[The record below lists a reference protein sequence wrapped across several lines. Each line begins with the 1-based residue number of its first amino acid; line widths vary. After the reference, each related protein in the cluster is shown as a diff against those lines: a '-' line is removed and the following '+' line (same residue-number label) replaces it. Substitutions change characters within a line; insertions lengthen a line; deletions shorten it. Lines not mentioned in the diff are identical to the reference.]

1 MDPLLA
7 GEVAVVTGAASGIGR
22 AIARQFAEEGAAVVV
37 ADRREEPRGGG
48 VPTTDLIRSETETET
63 TFIECDVRDPA
74 ALREAVA
81 AADTYGGIDI
91 MVNNAGV
98 FQAETFLTASE
109 AAFDRVFETNVKS
122 AYFGAQAAATRM
134 IDRDEG
140 GVIINLSS
148 TAGLYGVGEYVAYSA
163 SKGAIRLLTY
173 ALADA
178 LGPNGVRANVIHP
191 GVIETEMTR
200 DDSEVI
206 GTHAGEAFRERIPL
220 GSFGRPDDI
229 AAAALY
235 LASDLASYVNGE
247 SLVVDGG
254 VHSTG

>member
-1 MDPLLA
+1 MDPLLTDDT
-7 GEVAVVTGAASGIGR
+7 AVVTGAASGIGR
-22 AIARQFAEEGAAVVV
+22 AIARQFAAEGAAVVV
-37 ADRREEPRGGG
+37 ADRRREPREGGQ
-48 VPTTDLIRSETETET
+48 PTDALLREKLGAEA
-63 TFIECDVRDPA
+63 TFVECDVREPA
-74 ALREAVA
+74 ALREAVV
-81 AADTYGGIDI
+81 AADAHGSVDI
-91 MVNNAGV
+91 MVNNAGL
-98 FQAETFLTASE
+98 FQSEEFLTASE

-134 IDRDEG
+134 LEAGTEG
-140 GVIINLSS
+140 AIINVSS

-163 SKGAIRLLTY
+163 SKGATRLLTY

-178 LGPNGVRANVIHP
+178 LGPHGIRTNVIHP

-200 DDSEVI
+200 SDSEVI
-206 GTHAGEAFRERIPL
+206 DTAAGETFRERIPL
-220 GSFGRPDDI
+220 GAFGRPEDV

-235 LASDLASYVNGE
+235 LASDLADYVNGE

>member
-1 MDPLLA
+1 
-7 GEVAVVTGAASGIGR
+7 
-22 AIARQFAEEGAAVVV
+22 
-37 ADRREEPRGGG
+37 
-48 VPTTDLIRSETETET
+48 
-63 TFIECDVRDPA
+63 
-74 ALREAVA
+74 
-81 AADTYGGIDI
+81 